1 MSTIQG
7 ELVREAIF
15 TARDPLVEKQ
25 GKEKIEGA
33 TIRLEFSFHQHRGE
47 TICTGATGCWLV
59 ERDWPTP
66 SKLVAIHECPYL
78 HSHEPN

>member
-15 TARDPLVEKQ
+15 AACDPLVEKQ
-25 GKEKIEGA
+25 RKEEKIKGA

-47 TICTGATGCWLV
+47 NNLQRSNWL
-59 ERDWPTP
+59 
-66 SKLVAIHECPYL
+66 LVSRKRLA
-78 HSHEPN
+78 HSLKAGGYP

>member
-47 TICTGATGCWLV
+47 NNLHRSNWL
-59 ERDWPTP
+59 
-66 SKLVAIHECPYL
+66 LVSRKRLA
-78 HSHEPN
+78 HSLKAGGYS